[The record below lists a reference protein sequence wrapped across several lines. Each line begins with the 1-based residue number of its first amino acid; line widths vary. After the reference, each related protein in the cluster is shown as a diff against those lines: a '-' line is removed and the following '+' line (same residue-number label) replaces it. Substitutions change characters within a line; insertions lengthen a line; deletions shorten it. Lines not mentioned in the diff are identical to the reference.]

1 MQDGNTE
8 LLRISTVAA
17 ASLAVAIGAGMLYVG
32 FRLATIGVE
41 AISKDSV
48 LLGLAALLVGVVVL
62 GIPLAVLASQLRS
75 VMRRHD

>member
-8 LLRISTVAA
+8 RRRISTVAA
-17 ASLAVAIGAGMLYVG
+17 VILAVAIGAGMLYVG

-75 VMRRHD
+75 VMKRHD